1 MRKSF
6 LFYPN
11 WCRVNCSFPQEQE
24 TSQVTDNRAAV
35 AAYPEPESAVLCGTS
50 RALRGAHCYANGLP
64 RPNAGSFMEH
74 NFYGLDPIL
83 PIATEVG
90 FSEVPFLEAVSPSMR
105 AVEAVIRELGHSSV
119 PVLLIGERGTGKQ
132 TIAQRIHQNSGR
144 SQEQFRVMSCQGL
157 NFETLQSEASL
168 SGATL
173 YLDEICDLSPECQKQ
188 LLELLSSPD
197 TNDSAGDKRMSV
209 GISIRMMGGSS
220 RDLEADVRA
229 GSFQEDLYYRLSGVC
244 LRIPPLR
251 QRKEDIPQLMWFF
264 LGRYAEAFR
273 RPAPVLS
280 APTEQLFRDHSW
292 PGNLRELEATAR
304 AIVAVGDESVAMGG
318 LRSLLLRADSR
329 QSGEKISLKEV
340 SRAASREAEKELILK
355 ALTRTRWNRRRA
367 AQDLQISYKAL
378 LYKLKQIGYG
388 EYRAT

>member
-1 MRKSF
+1 M
-6 LFYPN
+6 
-11 WCRVNCSFPQEQE
+11 EQ
-24 TSQVTDNRAAV
+24 
-35 AAYPEPESAVLCGTS
+35 
-50 RALRGAHCYANGLP
+50 
-64 RPNAGSFMEH
+64 
-74 NFYGLDPIL
+74 NFYGLGPSL
-83 PIATEVG
+83 PIAAEVG
-90 FSEVPFLEAVSPSMR
+90 FSEAPFLEAISPSMR

-119 PVLLIGERGTGKQ
+119 PVLLIGERGTGKR

-144 SQEQFRVMSCQGL
+144 PREQFRVISCQGL
-157 NFETLQSEASL
+157 DFEALRFEASR
-168 SGATL
+168 SGVTL

-188 LLELLSSPD
+188 LLELLSNPGADESVPSD
-197 TNDSAGDKRMSV
+197 MRMRMS
-209 GISIRMMGGSS
+209 ISTRMMGGSS
-220 RDLEADVRA
+220 RDLEAEVRA

-251 QRKEDIPQLMWFF
+251 QRKEDVPFLMAFF
-264 LGRYAEAFR
+264 LERHAEAFR
-273 RPAPVLS
+273 RPVPALS
-280 APTEQLFRDHSW
+280 SPTEQLFRDHSW

-318 LRSLLLRADSR
+318 LRSLLLRTDNR
-329 QSGEKISLKEV
+329 PSGEKISLKEA

>member
-1 MRKSF
+1 M
-6 LFYPN
+6 
-11 WCRVNCSFPQEQE
+11 EQ
-24 TSQVTDNRAAV
+24 
-35 AAYPEPESAVLCGTS
+35 
-50 RALRGAHCYANGLP
+50 
-64 RPNAGSFMEH
+64 
-74 NFYGLDPIL
+74 NFYELDPSS

-90 FSEVPFLEAVSPSMR
+90 LSEVPFLEAVSPSMR

-144 SQEQFRVMSCQGL
+144 AREEFHVMSCQGL
-157 NFETLQSEASL
+157 DAKALRLEASR

-173 YLDEICDLSPECQKQ
+173 YLDEICDLSPECQRT
-188 LLELLSSPD
+188 LLELLSRPG
-197 TNDSAGDKRMSV
+197 TNGLFQTEM
-209 GISIRMMGGSS
+209 RMMCGSS
-220 RDLEADVRA
+220 RDLEADIRA

-251 QRKEDIPQLMWFF
+251 QRREDVLHLMTFF

-292 PGNLRELEATAR
+292 PGNLRELETAAR

-318 LRSLLLRADSR
+318 LRSILLRADNR
-329 QSGEKISLKEV
+329 LNGEKVSLKEA

-367 AQDLQISYKAL
+367 AQELQISYKAL

-388 EYRAT
+388 EIGAT

>member
-1 MRKSF
+1 M
-6 LFYPN
+6 
-11 WCRVNCSFPQEQE
+11 EQ
-24 TSQVTDNRAAV
+24 
-35 AAYPEPESAVLCGTS
+35 
-50 RALRGAHCYANGLP
+50 
-64 RPNAGSFMEH
+64 
-74 NFYGLDPIL
+74 NFYELYPGL
-83 PIATEVG
+83 PIATEIG
-90 FSEVPFLEAVSPSMR
+90 LSEVSFLEAVSPSMR

-144 SQEQFRVMSCQGL
+144 PRDQFHVMSCQGL
-157 NFETLQSEASL
+157 DFEALRLGASHN
-168 SGATL
+168 GATL
-173 YLDEICDLSPECQKQ
+173 YLDEICDLSPDSQKK
-188 LLELLSSPD
+188 LLELLSRPGVIG
-197 TNDSAGDKRMSV
+197 SALPEVRIMC
-209 GISIRMMGGSS
+209 GSS

-229 GSFQEDLYYRLSGVC
+229 GNFQEDLYYRLSGVC

-251 QRKEDIPQLMWFF
+251 QRREDLPQLMAFF
-264 LGRYAEAFR
+264 LARYAEAFR

-292 PGNLRELEATAR
+292 PGNLRELEAAAR

-318 LRSLLLRADSR
+318 LRSILLRAENR
-329 QSGEKISLKEV
+329 TNGEKVSLKQV
-340 SRAASREAEKELILK
+340 SRAASRQAEKELILN

-367 AQDLQISYKAL
+367 AQELQISYKAL